1 MLASCTEVSEL
12 MGLDRRVR
20 LSQQTV
26 SSQQASVMTRAAQNL
41 NNGYIAEGDRVRV
54 KITPS
59 ATNVTT
65 DYSYT
70 AAQYGVLESTVGTPA
85 AYYPA
90 DGTIDI
96 AAWAPWAFN
105 AETFA
110 VQSDQTADEDYKLS
124 DLMFAAVEDREYSV
138 GLIPLQFRHRMAKL
152 NVNVMPEGGVTSVS
166 SIRLKNVQRQVMVDM
181 MTGMITPM
189 AVSDEHPADDI
200 VLSNN
205 GAVVFPPQTLD
216 GVFMEVVTPE
226 GTALFAVEEQQFAEN
241 GEYTLN
247 IYLTPAAFEET
258 TLVGPWTGI
267 DVEVGGSD
275 NTENRLVIGTI
286 PGDPFLWTQDESFEP
301 KPVITYNYKDGEE
314 LKSRTLVENTD
325 YKLAYFDNTQ
335 CGQAT
340 LLVKGLGQYDGL
352 AAAKT
357 FRIAQR
363 TDGVIAFDANIPPTR
378 SLSGNAMENVFS
390 KEVTNSGDGRVTY
403 TLSDNTCGATID
415 GSTVSFTKVGKVK
428 VTATAE
434 DSPNCAYAT
443 STDSYQLTVVR
454 GEAEIS
460 FNETNVERSFSTT
473 AAENS
478 HTQEVVNSGDGTVGY
493 TLSENTCG
501 ASIKG
506 ATVTFTKAG
515 SVRVTATATD
525 SQNFFYSESGRTA
538 SYVLTVSGLTGELTV
553 TTSPAEYT
561 YDGTKKTPAVTV
573 KYGDKILTKDTDY
586 TLSGDLSATDAGQYT
601 ITATGKGGYAGM
613 GSTTWQIKPQSQTL
627 TVTISPS
634 NYTYDGSLKTP
645 TVTVKCGTKTLT
657 KDVDYTL
664 SGTTST
670 VDAGQYTITATG
682 TGNYSSSGS
691 AQWSIAKIRGT
702 LSCNTTALT
711 FTSSEGVG
719 STKTK
724 TGVSSTGGTISVS
737 SSNNSYCT
745 ASYSD
750 GIITVT
756 RTSAQAWTA
765 TITVSLQ
772 PDDNHTAPS
781 NVTFSVTADPPDTG
795 VPLSSASLGMVV
807 GSNGKAYSTTAPMPT
822 GVSKAGVVVYKNG
835 SHGFAVAWT
844 DGLGSGYPRSY
855 QWSWRNGACMS
866 VTQVS
871 GYTWFVGTKDDYS
884 RVVVSRLST
893 VNSYLSAA
901 GAHTISGYHWTSTS
915 VNEYQAWSF
924 TPSQFEIGPVF
935 NTYYVRPMLE
945 F

>member
-1 MLASCTEVSEL
+1 MKRIRDIVLIVLSGLMLASCTEVSEL

-59 ATNVTT
+59 ATSVTT

-96 AAWAPWAFN
+96 AAWAPWTFN
-105 AETFA
+105 AETFT

-226 GTALFAVEEQQFAEN
+226 GTALFAVAEEQFAEN

-340 LLVKGLGQYDGL
+340 LLVKGLGPYDGL

-363 TDGVIAFDANIPPTR
+363 TDGVIAFDANTTPTR

-415 GSTVSFTKVGKVK
+415 GAIVSFTKVGKVK

-454 GEAEIS
+454 GEAAIS
-460 FNETNVERSFSTT
+460 FADLTPMKTYNPLTE
-473 AAENS
+473 ENS
-478 HTQEVVNSGDGTVGY
+478 YTQTVVNSGDGTVGY

-501 ASIKG
+501 ASVKG

-613 GSTTWQIKPQSQTL
+613 GYTTWQIKPQSQTL

-664 SGTTST
+664 SGTTSAT
-670 VDAGQYTITATG
+670 DAGQYTITATG

-691 AQWSIAKIRGT
+691 AQWSIAKATPTVTAPTAKTGLIANGT
-702 LSCNTTALT
+702 AQTLINAGSTTGGTMQYSTNGSSYSTSLPTAISDGTYTVYYRVVGDQNYNDVAPRSISVKIAINYYGRVEAGVIGSISSVKIYTGPGHGYIVTCKDYDANAVEWSRYYGSGVYTGGLYAT
-711 FTSSEGVG
+711 IGTKDLWNDLINVCGGGTGYKWINNMCKGVNGWVNMSGNYWTTSEASSSEG
-719 STKTK
+719 
-724 TGVSSTGGTISVS
+724 
-737 SSNNSYCT
+737 
-745 ASYSD
+745 
-750 GIITVT
+750 
-756 RTSAQAWTA
+756 W
-765 TITVSLQ
+765 SL
-772 PDDNHTAPS
+772 
-781 NVTFSVTADPPDTG
+781 
-795 VPLSSASLGMVV
+795 
-807 GSNGKAYSTTAPMPT
+807 
-822 GVSKAGVVVYKNG
+822 
-835 SHGFAVAWT
+835 
-844 DGLGSGYPRSY
+844 
-855 QWSWRNGACMS
+855 
-866 VTQVS
+866 QVS
-871 GYTWFVGTKDDYS
+871 GW
-884 RVVVSRLST
+884 
-893 VNSYLSAA
+893 AA
-901 GAHTISGYHWTSTS
+901 SNKSLKMK
-915 VNEYQAWSF
+915 
-924 TPSQFEIGPVF
+924 
-935 NTYYVRPMLE
+935 VRYIAR